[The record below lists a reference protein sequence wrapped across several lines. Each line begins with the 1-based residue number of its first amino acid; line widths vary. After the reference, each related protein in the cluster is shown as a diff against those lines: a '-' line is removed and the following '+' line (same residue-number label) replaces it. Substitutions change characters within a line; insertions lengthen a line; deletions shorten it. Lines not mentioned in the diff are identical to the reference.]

1 LIAYNNGSNWSNKF
15 IINSNG
21 NVGIGLDNP
30 SEKLEVNGTTK
41 TKILEITGGSD
52 IAEPYFVHGNK
63 IRPGMIVSI
72 SEENIGELEI
82 SKKKYDK
89 KVAGIISGAG
99 GISPG
104 LILKQESSIADGNY
118 PVAMSGRVYC
128 YVDADINPI
137 KIGDLITT
145 SEIPGYGMKASN
157 SNKSFGTVVGK
168 AMTPLESGKG
178 LVLILVSLQ

>member
-1 LIAYNNGSNWSNKF
+1 
-15 IINSNG
+15 
-21 NVGIGLDNP
+21 
-30 SEKLEVNGTTK
+30 
-41 TKILEITGGSD
+41 
-52 IAEPYFVHGNK
+52 
-63 IRPGMIVSI
+63 MIVSI